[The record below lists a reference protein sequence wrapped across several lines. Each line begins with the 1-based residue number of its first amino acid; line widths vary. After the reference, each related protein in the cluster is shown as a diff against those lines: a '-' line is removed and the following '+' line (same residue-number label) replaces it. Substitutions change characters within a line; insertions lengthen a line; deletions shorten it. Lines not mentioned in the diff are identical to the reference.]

1 MPYRGFSGGG
11 FVGNFLSTTLL
22 EQLRPAADNAGRQA
36 TVGSPSTSA
45 APYRSDGNSW
55 KAVALYDET
64 TQSLVSGDGTE
75 FPILTSN
82 DGTRD
87 IFRMVDGSWLQ
98 VGVAAQGAGKELVNF
113 SRLDTNSGSVAR
125 PTNLYA
131 EQATNLGV
139 TMTCDFHN
147 IDALCYG
154 GGSNTRYTANVG
166 LYCIEGQAQ
175 FTGTASQTLGKAVG
189 VYGLSKSNST
199 NGTLS
204 VSAGVQ
210 GSVQN
215 TGAGTTTLGACFY
228 AKTPTVSAGTLAA
241 AYGFY
246 AEDVTGGTVNYA
258 IRTNAGRVNFFGGTA
273 VPAGGTQGVGVTM
286 SSTADLGVFFGS
298 GAPTLSA
305 AQGSLYLRTDG
316 SSTSTRM
323 YVNTNGTTGWTAV
336 TTAT

>member
-1 MPYRGFSGGG
+1 MGNATLTGAGWLVDEISGG
-11 FVGNFLSTTLL
+11 VVQLS
-22 EQLRPAADNAGRQA
+22 ADG
-36 TVGSPSTSA
+36 T
-45 APYRSDGNSW
+45 
-55 KAVALYDET
+55 
-64 TQSLVSGDGTE
+64 SLVSGDGTE

-98 VGVAAQGAGKELVNF
+98 VGRSDQGAGKELINF

-125 PTNLYA
+125 PTNVYA

-189 VYGLSKSNST
+189 VYGLSKSSST

-210 GSVQN
+210 GAVQN

-258 IRTNAGRVNFFGGTA
+258 IRTNAGRVNFFAGTA
-273 VPAGGTQGVGVTM
+273 VPAGGAQGVGVTM

-323 YVNTNGTTGWTAV
+323 YVNTNGSTGWTAV